1 MPKRPQVML
10 CTDRFQDQAL
20 RFQAQGVLASS
31 SGFSNIISQLYA
43 FKFKLY
49 ATLCSSEDLRLQRW
63 EVNP

>member
-31 SGFSNIISQLYA
+31 SGFSTSYHSSTLLQLYA
-43 FKFKLY
+43 SSSS
-49 ATLCSSEDLRLQRW
+49 TLSSDDYVYSGGR
-63 EVNP
+63 